1 MQVID
6 LAMNHPKEY
15 SNTLHEAAPM
25 INAFGGTFLMMI
37 GVSYFMDRKK
47 DIHWLGRIEQW
58 LSKFGQYDTFKV
70 LVMLGVAM
78 ALYATVDERFKVTV
92 LLASIIGTMLH
103 ISLELFGEY
112 FASKQSNAKLLVGW
126 AAFASFLYLNVLD
139 ASFSLDGVIGAFAIT
154 NDVIL
159 IMAGL
164 GAGALWV
171 RSLTVY
177 LVRAKTLGK
186 YRYLEHGAHWAIL
199 ALGLVMLTKLYHFE
213 PPEWFTGS
221 IGMIFV
227 LTAIVSSVV
236 ERRRSQKQRHNS

>member
-1 MQVID
+1 
-6 LAMNHPKEY
+6 
-15 SNTLHEAAPM
+15 
-25 INAFGGTFLMMI
+25 MI
-37 GVSYFMDRKK
+37 GISYFMDRKK

-58 LSKFGQYDTFKV
+58 LSRFGQYETFKV
-70 LVMLGVAM
+70 LVMLSVAM
-78 ALYATVDERFKVTV
+78 VLYASVDERFKVTV
-92 LLASIIGTMLH
+92 LVASIIGTMLH
-103 ISLELFGEY
+103 IGLELFGEY
-112 FASKQSNAKLLVGW
+112 FASKQSHAKQLVGW

-199 ALGLVMLTKLYHFE
+199 ALGLVMLVKLYHFE

-227 LTAIVSSVV
+227 VTAIVSSVV
-236 ERRRSQKQRHNS
+236 ERRRSQKVSTKS